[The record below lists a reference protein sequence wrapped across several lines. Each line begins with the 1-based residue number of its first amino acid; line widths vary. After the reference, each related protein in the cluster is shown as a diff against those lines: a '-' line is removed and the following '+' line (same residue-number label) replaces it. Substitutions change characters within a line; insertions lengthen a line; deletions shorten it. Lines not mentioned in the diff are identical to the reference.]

1 VAFPHSKIDGT
12 LQVVPFQNLDNV
24 GPAGA
29 INSSAAE
36 MSRWLL
42 LQLNHGKFADR
53 DDRLFS
59 EKQSKEMWAGQTILP
74 IGTPPAALASLKANF
89 AAYALGWGTRD
100 YKGRKMVGHT
110 GGVLGYVSRVM
121 LVPEENLGV
130 VILTNAESGSAFDS
144 ILFHIIDQYFG
155 VAPTD
160 WIAAFKANDELDR
173 KQADETLAKVGAA
186 RNAESKT
193 SLPLEKYVGVYHD
206 AWYGAAT
213 IRMESSGLTLT
224 FDHTPGMIGD
234 LQHWQYDT
242 FKSHWRNRQIEDAF
256 VTFALNS
263 DGSIS
268 NMKMEAVSP
277 LADFSFDYQD
287 LLFTPKSPAE
297 K

>member
-1 VAFPHSKIDGT
+1 
-12 LQVVPFQNLDNV
+12 
-24 GPAGA
+24 
-29 INSSAAE
+29 
-36 MSRWLL
+36 
-42 LQLNHGKFADR
+42 
-53 DDRLFS
+53 
-59 EKQSKEMWAGQTILP
+59 MWAGQTILP
-74 IGTPPAALASLKANF
+74 IGTPPASLASLKANF

-155 VAPTD
+155 IAPTD
-160 WIAAFKANDELDR
+160 WIAAFKANDDLDR
-173 KQADETLAKVGAA
+173 QQADETLAKMGTA

-193 SLPLEKYVGVYHD
+193 SLPLEKYVGVYQD
-206 AWYGAAT
+206 AWYGTAT
-213 IRMESSGLTLT
+213 IRMESGGLTLT

-242 FKSHWRNRQIEDAF
+242 FKSHWRNRQ
-256 VTFALNS
+256 S
-263 DGSIS
+263 KMPSSPSPSIPTGGYN